1 MCTNFQRICSARD
14 ELQQKACCL
23 QACADVD
30 VPAAYH
36 ALLKAA
42 EQLFGLEQ
50 QLMEDYAFP
59 VRQAHLEQ
67 HARVLRALHCAHAS
81 VLSGA
86 TESARHIGGHLLPDW
101 LHLHHDTIDAAFVL
115 WAEYCD
121 HGLIDPH
128 DPKLNDIPMAH

>member
-1 MCTNFQRICSARD
+1 M
-14 ELQQKACCL
+14 
-23 QACADVD
+23 
-30 VPAAYH
+30 

-59 VRQAHLEQ
+59 VRQTHLEQ
-67 HARVLRALHCAHAS
+67 HARVLRALHCAHVS

-86 TESARHIGGHLLPDW
+86 TEPARHIGGQLLPNW

-115 WAEYCD
+115 WTEYCD
-121 HGLIDPH
+121 HGLINPH
-128 DPKLNDIPMAH
+128 DPSGERGLTAH